1 MYGIFIYVKS
11 KLMEDKIN
19 IFYIH
24 TDPVIAAQE
33 LVDRHVVKMIL
44 ESCQLLSTAHRIL
57 DGEEYAA
64 LSPAGRKVKRWRLP
78 DSREDV
84 LYSATHINHPS
95 AVWVRQSYKNY
106 LWLYNHL
113 EEMIR
118 EYLYRYGKRHKC
130 CSLLDHLCVIPNNI
144 PRVPFSP
151 PPPAM
156 DAKYIISE
164 DAVENYRNYYREGK
178 KHLHG
183 WKKRQVPNWIY

>member
-1 MYGIFIYVKS
+1 
-11 KLMEDKIN
+11 MEDKIN

-57 DGEEYAA
+57 DGVEYVA
-64 LSPAGRKVKRWRLP
+64 LSPAGRKVKRWRLH

-95 AVWVRQSYKNY
+95 AVWVRQSAANY
-106 LWLYNHL
+106 RWLYDHL
-113 EEMIR
+113 HAMIH
-118 EYLYRYGKRHKC
+118 EYAYRYGKLHKC
-130 CSLLDHLCVIPNNI
+130 NDLLYPLFNVPDNI
-144 PRVPFSP
+144 PQVPFSA

-156 DAKYIISE
+156 DTKYIISE